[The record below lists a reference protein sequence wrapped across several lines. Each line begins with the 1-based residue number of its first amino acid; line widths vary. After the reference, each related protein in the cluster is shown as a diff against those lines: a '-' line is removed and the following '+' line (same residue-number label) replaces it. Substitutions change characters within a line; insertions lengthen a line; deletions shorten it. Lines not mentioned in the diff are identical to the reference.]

1 MYDSKIDTL
10 NHKDKVKKYMHMIG
24 WEMIERGFDHDNSKL
39 ESPEKE
45 IFDEY
50 SPKLSNTTYGSDE
63 YKKYLKEMEVALN
76 HHYEN
81 NDHHPEY
88 FALRYKN
95 RSTGKPYFKGLSGMN
110 LLQLTEMITDWYAS
124 SQRHEDGDIFKSI
137 EINQERFGY
146 SDEIKLILIN
156 TINYLQEKE
165 KNIKKNE

>member
-10 NHKDKVKKYMHMIG
+10 NHKDKVKKYMCMIG

-39 ESPEKE
+39 KSPEKE

-63 YKKYLKEMEVALN
+63 YKKFLKEMEVALN

-110 LLQLTEMITDWYAS
+110 FLWYV
-124 SQRHEDGDIFKSI
+124 
-137 EINQERFGY
+137 
-146 SDEIKLILIN
+146 
-156 TINYLQEKE
+156 
-165 KNIKKNE
+165 KNIRNFSHGVN